1 MPKVELQI
9 LLSRR
14 RRKCS
19 TGSSPTARS
28 GNGRSDQP
36 RETRSLLS
44 LIFAEKKQMP
54 KFSAGQSGNPK
65 GRPRGAKNTANGLRQ
80 RIAKELPTMIDT
92 LIESAR
98 GGDMQ
103 SIRILLERALP
114 PLRAEDSKV
123 AFALPEGTLADQGE
137 AIIRAAASGELS
149 PTQANAMTA
158 ALGALARIVE
168 TTELEARIKALE
180 AANAQSD

>member
-1 MPKVELQI
+1 
-9 LLSRR
+9 
-14 RRKCS
+14 
-19 TGSSPTARS
+19 
-28 GNGRSDQP
+28 
-36 RETRSLLS
+36 
-44 LIFAEKKQMP
+44 
-54 KFSAGQSGNPK
+54 
-65 GRPRGAKNTANGLRQ
+65 
-80 RIAKELPTMIDT
+80 MIDT